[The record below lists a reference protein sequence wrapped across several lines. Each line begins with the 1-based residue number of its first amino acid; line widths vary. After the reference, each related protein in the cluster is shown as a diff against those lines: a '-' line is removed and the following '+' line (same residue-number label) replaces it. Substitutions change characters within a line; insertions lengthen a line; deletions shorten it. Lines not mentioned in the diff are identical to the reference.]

1 MKSEIFLYV
10 VMFCLIDYVVEAQ
23 GQPGFPQTQF
33 RQRRQYD
40 QTGQVQ
46 PPTYGSSY
54 QTSYDPNPYQTNN
67 IPPGQR

>member
-1 MKSEIFLYV
+1 MNG
-10 VMFCLIDYVVEAQ
+10 Q

-33 RQRRQYD
+33 RQSRQYD

-46 PPTYGSSY
+46 PPSYGANPNQMSY
-54 QTSYDPNPYQTNN
+54 GPYPNQMSYGPNPYMTNN